1 MKNLIDKI
9 SVRAGI
15 DSEKAAEALL
25 AVSDHMKEEFPLLRS
40 VVDLVLGAHGLGE
53 NNKSVV
59 TNFSIDKF
67 NYN

>member
-15 DSEKAAEALL
+15 DKEKAAEALL
-25 AVSDHMKEEFPLLRS
+25 AVSDHMKEEYPLLRS
-40 VVDLVLGAHGLGE
+40 VMDLVLGTQGFSG

-59 TNFSIDKF
+59 TNFSIDEF
-67 NYN
+67 IYN